1 MCKLCE
7 MKASGTET
15 ETRTSRCLCTSQV
28 DWIQGNA
35 AEFQQSKWEQS
46 EALQDD
52 QIDVEENQS
61 LERAC
66 QDIGNTCCI
75 LECISNPIEV
85 PSGIGSCSEDG
96 EDDEKVEEREEE
108 VLGYQRHF
116 DLPLRDHSLE
126 R

>member
-1 MCKLCE
+1 
-7 MKASGTET
+7 MKASDTKT
-15 ETRTSRCLCTSQV
+15 ETRTSRSLCTSQV
-28 DWIQGNA
+28 DWIQGDA
-35 AEFQQSKWEQS
+35 AKFQQSKREQS
-46 EALQDD
+46 ETLQDD
-52 QIDVEENQS
+52 QIDVEENQI

-85 PSGIGSCSEDG
+85 PPGIGSCSEDG
-96 EDDEKVEEREEE
+96 EDDEKVEKREEE